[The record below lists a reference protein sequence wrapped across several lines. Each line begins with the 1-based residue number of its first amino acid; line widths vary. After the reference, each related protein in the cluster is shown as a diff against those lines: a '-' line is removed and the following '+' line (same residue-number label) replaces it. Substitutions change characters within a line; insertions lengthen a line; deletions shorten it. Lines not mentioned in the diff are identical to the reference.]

1 VVIERDGMEEP
12 EEDTDV
18 VSRLVLVELD
28 MEVDGGEEREAA
40 VQNGEMMD
48 YSTPQGEL
56 DS

>member
-1 VVIERDGMEEP
+1 MVIERDGMEEP